1 MNLEIVVD
9 SKSCRNISIF
19 YLIKWSFFCGNYS
32 RVKARGENYMRKYR
46 QILDYVRASGG
57 IPHQLKHL
65 TQFSHYTDFSRNQN
79 VRKSGNR
86 CTAQYS
92 VSEGIHVSHLC
103 TTQFHKHKFGKQYFF
118 PEPKVALHKEAL
130 FHRTTMVHTSYYEPR
145 SKWVGHIKQA
155 GWNFLFIARW
165 VDFFFKMFKQAS
177 LFIRE
182 LRVLIK
188 KY

>member
-1 MNLEIVVD
+1 MYALVGEFRV
-9 SKSCRNISIF
+9 SWNIST
-19 YLIKWSFFCGNYS
+19 
-32 RVKARGENYMRKYR
+32 V
-46 QILDYVRASGG
+46 
-57 IPHQLKHL
+57 PL
-65 TQFSHYTDFSRNQN
+65 TRFLHNAVFSRNQN

-92 VSEGIHVSHLC
+92 VSEGIPVSQLC

-130 FHRTTMVHTSYYEPR
+130 FPRTTMVHTSYYEPR

-155 GWNFLFIARW
+155 GWNLFVYCKQGR
-165 VDFFFKMFKQAS
+165 FFFKMFKQAS

-182 LRVLIK
+182 LRVFITK
-188 KY
+188 N